1 MRKEVT
7 RAQFVLVAV
16 AALSTSRRDQRRK
29 SGLYF
34 RGRGEKRGKWYVRE
48 LPSTDYIRKKQ
59 MFGPSALI
67 KR

>member
-1 MRKEVT
+1 ML
-7 RAQFVLVAV
+7 FVLVVRWPAV
-16 AALSTSRRDQRRK
+16 LPGDQRRK

-34 RGRGEKRGKWYVRE
+34 RGKKEREKTMYTNASEPVA
-48 LPSTDYIRKKQ
+48 DYMAEKQ